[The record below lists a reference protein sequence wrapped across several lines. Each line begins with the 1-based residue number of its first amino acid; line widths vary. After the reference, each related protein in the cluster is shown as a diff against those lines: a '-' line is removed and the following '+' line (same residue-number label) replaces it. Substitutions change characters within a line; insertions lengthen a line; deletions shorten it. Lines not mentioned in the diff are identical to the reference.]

1 MHAVSEQVFDK
12 IIEIFEMETGY
23 YSINMFFF
31 LLIAQ
36 LEID

>member
-1 MHAVSEQVFDK
+1 MHAVSEQVFNK

-23 YSINMFFF
+23 YIINIFF

-36 LEID
+36 LEMD